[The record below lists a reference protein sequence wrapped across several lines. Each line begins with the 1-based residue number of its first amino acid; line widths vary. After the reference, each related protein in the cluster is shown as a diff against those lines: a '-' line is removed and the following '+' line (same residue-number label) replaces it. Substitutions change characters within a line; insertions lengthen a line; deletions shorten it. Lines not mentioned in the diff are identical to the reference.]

1 MAKVTWTF
9 QALEQLDEVGEFHA
23 KTSPKYARYLIDAIL
38 RKTETLENFPRMGRV
53 VPETNMESI
62 RELIVNKYRI
72 IYSLPNMDE
81 VFVLTVHP
89 SSIPLADFP

>member
-1 MAKVTWTF
+1 MTWTF

-23 KTSPKYARYLIDAIL
+23 KTSSKYARYLVDTIL